1 MNNQSIT
8 SPNANANTIPNVAI
22 KIKELSY
29 LKQTYLK
36 FIMQM
41 YPLLQDPLLK
51 DYSNQLIRLLQNII
65 NIHKNDVLLKIED
78 ALTSVLVTYI
88 IDINE
93 LIKGHLNVEKYEPM
107 HVNLTAINQ
116 QVIYHMACNDTYGL
130 AILKEQLYS
139 I

>member
-65 NIHKNDVLLKIED
+65 NIHKNDVFLNICKYLRFTSKNNPQEENSKYKFFFKI
-78 ALTSVLVTYI
+78 Y
-88 IDINE
+88 
-93 LIKGHLNVEKYEPM
+93 Y
-107 HVNLTAINQ
+107 
-116 QVIYHMACNDTYGL
+116 
-130 AILKEQLYS
+130 
-139 I
+139 